1 MRFKILNGTILFI
14 WMSGALYLGSGGVTS
29 LELSEERKRIEA
41 LEADTKDT
49 VSVYYDG
56 MNLKNKSAAEIRKQ
70 EKTFEEIE
78 KLAIGIFPWLNLPYR
93 FLGLLITS
101 IAFGILGASIALLRD
116 ITKDLPTIENAKVVS
131 KPFLG
136 GGCGII
142 ILSVAYVLPEV
153 LVSGETEIK
162 STTIVLISLF
172 GGLFT
177 DKFFDW
183 LSTIF
188 NRIFKPTNQTTE

>member
-1 MRFKILNGTILFI
+1 MTIRFLNSTILFI
-14 WMSGALYLGSGGVTS
+14 WIVGALYFGSGGVTS
-29 LELSEERKRIEA
+29 LELTEERNRIDA
-41 LEADTKDT
+41 LEADNKDT
-49 VSVYYDG
+49 VGVFYDG
-56 MNLKNKSAAEIRKQ
+56 MKMKNKSLAEIRRQ
-70 EKTFEEIE
+70 EKEFEAVES
-78 KLAIGIFPWLNLPYR
+78 LAYKVFPWLNLPYR

-116 ITKDLPTIENAKVVS
+116 ITKELPTIENAKIFS

-142 ILSVAYVLPEV
+142 ILSIAYVLPEI
-153 LVSGETEIK
+153 LVSGETQIK

-177 DKFFDW
+177 EKFFDW
-183 LSTIF
+183 FSSAF
-188 NRIFKPTNQTTE
+188 NRIFKPTN